1 VTYSELTRK
10 LRELGCVLKRQ
21 ARGSYEIWHNPRV
34 NRTAVIPNHS
44 GDISLGT
51 LRAILKQLEIT
62 REELD
67 RG

>member
-10 LRELGCVLKRQ
+10 LRALGCVLKRQ
-21 ARGSYEIWHNPRV
+21 ARGKPRDL
-34 NRTAVIPNHS
+34 AQAAGQPDLGDSEPS
-44 GDISLGT
+44 GDIPIGT
-51 LRAILKQLEIT
+51 LRVIMKQLEIS